1 MANGPNLP
9 LEVLASIE
17 RAREQIL
24 LHAQVTWRMLFLPE
38 WGLLKDPSPKTPK
51 PASLKLELQQYSLA
65 LFDAEAQHY
74 LKYAKDEAE
83 LRSWL
88 QPVAARVGDEVAR
101 DAFDSSQDVHCSEAE
116 RRKAISDALIK
127 RVDHWVGQKQS
138 EIISRASGP
147 QREEAAPSPI
157 RSGSGVRPTHEE
169 EETKRTDDL
178 EIPSDIRT
186 EATAEEPPFPHRAAW
201 LKDRLRERG
210 WDHNDPWRHSGPDRK
225 TVLKILA
232 GKQVRADMLEKL
244 AIALSSKRQKVDLI
258 DIPNS

>member
-101 DAFDSSQDVHCSEAE
+101 DAFDSSQDVHCSESE

-138 EIISRASGP
+138 EIKIGRASC
-147 QREEAAPSPI
+147 R
-157 RSGSGVRPTHEE
+157 
-169 EETKRTDDL
+169 
-178 EIPSDIRT
+178 
-186 EATAEEPPFPHRAAW
+186 
-201 LKDRLRERG
+201 
-210 WDHNDPWRHSGPDRK
+210 
-225 TVLKILA
+225 
-232 GKQVRADMLEKL
+232 
-244 AIALSSKRQKVDLI
+244 
-258 DIPNS
+258 